1 VCGIAG
7 IIDLRDGGIAPDLLT
22 GMTHVML
29 HRGPD
34 DRGYVLFSRKE
45 LEGWDPIPLSSL
57 DQPMKA
63 ECFSLG
69 LGHRRLSIID
79 LSAAGHQPMAS
90 QDGILW
96 IIHNGE
102 VYNYIEIRDELKGK
116 GYRFRSN
123 TDTEVILSAYAEWG
137 EQCLDRFNGM
147 WAFAIWDGRRNRLF
161 CARDRLGIKP
171 FYYFCDGLKFLFAS
185 EIKAILEDRSI
196 PRRPNHQIV
205 MDYLIH
211 GFMDHTEETFF
222 QGVRQLPPAHYV
234 MLEREGCGGWSL
246 KVTRWWDLDIQG
258 RGENTSVGDEEYA
271 DRFYELLED
280 SIRLRLRRDVPIGS
294 CLSGG
299 LDSSSI
305 VCLANKLIFDD
316 GLIEKSLVGERQK
329 TFSSC
334 FEETAYDEREFIEE
348 VVAHTGVD
356 ANYTFPRG
364 EDLFDELQR
373 IVWHQDEPF
382 GSTSVFAQ
390 WHVMKVAAERRV
402 RVLLDGQGGDELL
415 GGYHLYFFPYF
426 ADLIKSLRLK
436 RLLEELDGYAKY
448 HGYSAYSGLKYGIS
462 LLMPSRIKGLIKF
475 LLGKGVP
482 PWVARE
488 FARFNRDLKHPPD
501 RFRSLM
507 DRYGYHVLTK
517 GTLPSLLRY
526 EDRNSMANSIEARV
540 PFLDYRLVEF
550 LFSLPP
556 SQKLRQGTTKV
567 ILRNSMKGI
576 LPEKV
581 RARTDKMGFV
591 TPEGLWFRTV
601 AKGRAWE
608 ILTSKSFEERGYFNV
623 KEIRK
628 AFEEHITGRRDLGF
642 TPWRWI
648 NLELWMRQF
657 KVTS

>member
-1 VCGIAG
+1 MCGIVG
-7 IIDLRDGGIAPDLLT
+7 IVILDNQDIDTDLLCK
-22 GMTHVML
+22 MTSILH
-29 HRGPD
+29 HRGPN
-34 DRGYVLFSRKE
+34 DRGYGLINSRKVSTPN
-45 LEGWDPIPLSSL
+45 LNLQNIDNRIKRRNQYGT
-57 DQPMKA
+57 
-63 ECFSLG
+63 G

-79 LSAAGHQPMAS
+79 LSEAGRQPMVS
-90 QDGILW
+90 QDESLW
-96 IIHNGE
+96 IVHNGE
-102 VYNYIEIRDELKGK
+102 VYNYIEIRDELHRK
-116 GYRFRSN
+116 GYQFRSN

-137 EQCLDRFNGM
+137 ERCLDRFNGM
-147 WAFAIWDGRRNRLF
+147 WSFAIWDGRRNRLF

-196 PRRPNHQIV
+196 PREPNHQIV
-205 MDYLIH
+205 MDYLLH

-222 QGVRQLPPAHYV
+222 RGIRQLPPAHYL
-234 MLEREGCGGWSL
+234 MLEREGHGIWNL
-246 KVTRWWDLDIQG
+246 KVQRWWDLDICG
-258 RGENTSVGDEEYA
+258 RGENTSSGDMEYA

-280 SIRLRLRRDVPIGS
+280 SVRLRLRSDVPIGS

-305 VCLANKLIFDD
+305 VCIANKLIFDD
-316 GLIEKSLVGERQK
+316 GLIEKSLVGEKQK

-334 FEETAYDEREFIEE
+334 FEQAPYDEREFIEE
-348 VVAHTGVD
+348 VVAHTGVE

-364 EDLFDELQR
+364 EDLFDEVQR
-373 IVWHQDEPF
+373 IIWHQDEPF

-390 WHVMKVAAERRV
+390 WHVMKAAAGRNV
-402 RVLLDGQGGDELL
+402 KVLLDGQGGDELL
-415 GGYHLYFFPYF
+415 GGYHLFFFPHF

-448 HGYSAYSGLKYGIS
+448 HGYSTYSGMKYGIS
-462 LLMPSRIKGLIKF
+462 FLMPPRIKRLIKF

-482 PWVARE
+482 PWVSRE
-488 FARFNRDLKHPPD
+488 FARFNRDVKTPPD
-501 RFRSLM
+501 RFGSLM
-507 DRYGYHVLTK
+507 DRYVYHLLTN

-526 EDRNSMANSIEARV
+526 EDRNSMAHSIEARV

-556 SQKLRQGTTKV
+556 SQKLRQGITKL

-581 RARTDKMGFV
+581 RARMDKVGFV
-591 TPEGLWFRTV
+591 TPEGLWFATV
-601 AKGRAWE
+601 AKEEAWE
-608 ILTSKSFEERGYFNV
+608 ILTSKSFEERGYFNG

-628 AFEEHITGRRDLGF
+628 AFEDHVMGRRDLGF